1 MIKHTLRC
9 LCLGAFL
16 TACSQAPETANDD
29 DVDSANEAAATE
41 DQTEVQPTA
50 SADES
55 SANLERIADN
65 PQALREAMRN
75 PDQRESLIQAM
86 RERRQARRAE
96 RDGDGDGEDGDIDRT
111 AMLEQ
116 MRERRAEMMAERGAD
131 GGDPRSRM
139 RERMLERSRWWA
151 NEDIRATIGLSEDQ
165 ADSLTTAQT
174 QLEDQRQAIRESLGQ
189 SQRELMA
196 AVREGNR
203 ASILDVVEQRT
214 QAQQNLQAMELQW
227 WRTLLDELSE
237 EQLTTLAE
245 ENPQVLMRRGGR

>member
-9 LCLGAFL
+9 LCLGAVL

-29 DVDSANEAAATE
+29 DVDSASEAAATQ

-96 RDGDGDGEDGDIDRT
+96 RDGDGEDGDIDRT

-165 ADSLTTAQT
+165 AESLTTAQT